1 VIPRG
6 YPVLVGSSTQ
16 SRDVARKER
25 LWKVSE
31 ELTGGTFPV

>member
-6 YPVLVGSSTQ
+6 YPVPVGSSKQ
-16 SRDVARKER
+16 SRDVALQER